1 MKKVTRIALYSAG
14 AIGAILAVAL
24 LAVNLYVQ
32 SRGTQARIEREL
44 SERLGTTLEIR
55 RISVTPWWGLKLTGI
70 TMPQADETVPGS
82 FLEADAFRLRVR
94 LSSLFSRRLVIKEIS
109 LIHPKVVWAQDADG
123 KWRLPASPALAA
135 APATSAPAEMVPP
148 VSTATVPASVP
159 KSQSPPPEMVSAPAE
174 LPAGSFKPEVRRV
187 NLTNG
192 NFHFLDEK
200 RKPVATFEGV
210 RFRSNF
216 RNATV
221 LNGDASIAKTSLRD
235 RFFLENL
242 KSPLSYDPARLDFSA
257 ITARVANG
265 ELNGSFTMSP
275 NDASSP
281 FSVMVKFHDLDA
293 DRIVSDARGPEGMM
307 RGKLEGQLEAAGQI
321 ADPNALTGKGE
332 IYLRDGQVRR
342 YSLLVALGQMLQIEE
357 LKQLKLDEAH
367 VKYHITPGVVTVDEL
382 VFTSPN
388 IRLTAT
394 GTVEFSG
401 RMNLGAR
408 LALSERIRGRLFSAV
423 RDNFQPTEIE
433 GYSGISFQVSGTVEH
448 PKTNLMDKVVGDELR
463 DLGGVIE
470 SLFGRGRSKRKRVRE
485 VPAASRPALSPS
497 PDQQPESAPV
507 ESPPPAPIVPE
518 TTAPP
523 SP

>member
-1 MKKVTRIALYSAG
+1 MKKVTRFALYGAG

-32 SRGTQARIEREL
+32 SRGTQARIEQEL
-44 SERLGTTLEIR
+44 SERLGTPLEIR

-94 LSSLFSRRLVIKEIS
+94 MSSLFSRRLVIKEIS
-109 LIHPKVVWAQDADG
+109 LIHPEVVWAQDADG
-123 KWRLPASPALAA
+123 KWRLPTSPALTDERVARAPAA
-135 APATSAPAEMVPP
+135 APGVEAESVPP
-148 VSTATVPASVP
+148 PAGSEGE
-159 KSQSPPPEMVSAPAE
+159 SPPPAVAPAQA
-174 LPAGSFKPEVRRV
+174 PSGSFKPEVRRV

-192 NFHFLDEK
+192 SFHFLDAK
-200 RKPVATFEGV
+200 RDPVATFEGV

-216 RNATV
+216 RNATA
-221 LNGDASIAKTSLRD
+221 LNGNASIAKTSLRD
-235 RFFLENL
+235 RFFLEDL
-242 KSPLSYDPARLDFSA
+242 KSPLSYDPTQLEFSE
-257 ITARVANG
+257 ITARVADG

-275 NDASSP
+275 NDAASP
-281 FSVMVKFHDLDA
+281 FSVMVNFHDLDA
-293 DRIVSDARGPEGMM
+293 NRIVSDAHGPEGMV
-307 RGKLEGQLEAAGQI
+307 RGKLEGHLEAAGQI
-321 ADPNALTGKGE
+321 ADPNALVGKGE

-357 LKQLKLDEAH
+357 LKQLKLEEAH

-388 IRLTAT
+388 IRLTAK
-394 GTVEFSG
+394 GTVDFNGELD
-401 RMNLGAR
+401 LGAR
-408 LALSERIRGRLFSAV
+408 LAISERIRGRLFSAV
-423 RDNFQPTEIE
+423 RDNFQPTEME
-433 GYSGISFQVSGTVEH
+433 GYSAVSFQVSGTVEH

-470 SLFGRGRSKRKRVRE
+470 RLFGRGRPKRKRVRE
-485 VPAASRPALSPS
+485 APAASQPALTLP
-497 PDQQPESAPV
+497 PDQLPEALPV
-507 ESPPPAPIVPE
+507 EPPPPAPTVPGSS
-518 TTAPP
+518 AAP